1 MLKKFL
7 IFLLIINYAQGTT
20 FMDIK
25 PPTPKKIPHE
35 LTAHG
40 DTRIDNYYW
49 LRDDTRS
56 STDIIEYLES
66 ENIYLDHWLKSQ
78 PHDYR
83 ETIVSELLSQVP
95 PEEISFPIIKKGYSY
110 YEKKFTSQQL
120 PVYYRKYKGVESK
133 ILDPNIKFQKQKYY
147 AIGSVSPSADNK
159 IIAFSEDNTGRR
171 KYIVKFLNIDT
182 NTNLEDKLE
191 MTNGNVYWTNDSK
204 KVIYLKKD
212 PITLISNKVYLHE
225 LGTSQ
230 DQDILIYE
238 ENDIEFNMTLSKS
251 TSNEYLLINIEKTN
265 SNEYRLININ
275 ASIIEANIFL
285 PRRDD
290 HLYYVDHFNK
300 DFYIRSNYRSPNFKI
315 FKTSQD
321 NIDDINNW
329 DTLIDH
335 DKDRL
340 ISNFLIT
347 KKSLVLE
354 TRFNGLPKIEIFSL
368 SDRSSKSIQIPE
380 PTYFVSLLSNEYLNL
395 DQNKFHYVY
404 SSLTNPSSIYEYS
417 IDKHNQKLV
426 WKKEILGHNDDDFIT
441 ERRFIKSR
449 DNKDIPVS
457 LIYKD
462 GTDLKSPILFY
473 GYGSY
478 GINTESSFRSSIIPL
493 LDRGII
499 FAIINIRGGSEMGR
513 HWYED
518 GRMLNKIN
526 TFNDFND
533 AVKSIIDMGI
543 GDPNNIFAQGGSA
556 GGLLMGA
563 IINDEPELYKGV
575 LSGVPFVD
583 VITTMSDPSIPL
595 TTFEYDEWGNPA
607 NKNDYEY
614 IKLYSPYDNIKEL
627 NYPSLLVT
635 SSLYDSQVQYFEPA
649 KYVPKLRDYNQSD
662 NPILLK
668 MNLIGGH
675 GGKSGRL
682 NEFEEIALEHNFIL
696 NLID

>member
-1 MLKKFL
+1 
-7 IFLLIINYAQGTT
+7 
-20 FMDIK
+20 
-25 PPTPKKIPHE
+25 
-35 LTAHG
+35 
-40 DTRIDNYYW
+40 
-49 LRDDTRS
+49 
-56 STDIIEYLES
+56 
-66 ENIYLDHWLKSQ
+66 
-78 PHDYR
+78 
-83 ETIVSELLSQVP
+83 
-95 PEEISFPIIKKGYSY
+95 
-110 YEKKFTSQQL
+110 
-120 PVYYRKYKGVESK
+120 
-133 ILDPNIKFQKQKYY
+133 
-147 AIGSVSPSADNK
+147 
-159 IIAFSEDNTGRR
+159 
-171 KYIVKFLNIDT
+171 
-182 NTNLEDKLE
+182 